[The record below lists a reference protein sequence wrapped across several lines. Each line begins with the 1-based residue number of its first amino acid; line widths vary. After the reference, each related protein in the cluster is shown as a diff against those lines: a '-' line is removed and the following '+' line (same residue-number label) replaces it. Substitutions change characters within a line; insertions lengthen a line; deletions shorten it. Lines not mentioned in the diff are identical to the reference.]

1 MIDDIVRNFGFNG
14 FNNIDVLRNIAEFH
28 HEAINGS
35 GYPAGKR
42 NDEIPLE
49 ARIVAVADVFDAL
62 TSRRP
67 YKDAWNN
74 EKAFEKLTQLAG
86 EKLDIDCV
94 NALIENQVKV
104 GLIQLQFKE
113 SAYG

>member
-1 MIDDIVRNFGFNG
+1 MRNFGFNS
-14 FNNIDVLRNIAEFH
+14 FDNIDVLRNIAEFH

-62 TSRRP
+62 TSRRT
-67 YKDAWNN
+67 YKDAWSN
-74 EKAFEKLTQLAG
+74 EKAFDMLTQLAG

-94 NALIENQVKV
+94 SALIENQEKV
-104 GLIQLQFKE
+104 SLIQQQFKE
-113 SAYG
+113 SIYG